1 MKIQGPKKLGFL
13 RVVNLC
19 EPLFVTA
26 PTRARER
33 VLPKKVHKGSQTPET
48 LTFLKASLAV
58 FGNALTNLSPP
69 VGRS

>member
-26 PTRARER
+26 PTRPRDT
-33 VLPKKVHKGSQTPET
+33 GIT
-48 LTFLKASLAV
+48 
-58 FGNALTNLSPP
+58 
-69 VGRS
+69 